1 MSYRNSQ
8 HEGRLVQI
16 PVVRDAFAR
25 LSSSEVSC
33 TGCIL
38 LEGCDSEVIHKI
50 CEDKYPDLYHVPF
63 LFHVNGVPWAEANA
77 YLLGLMRDKVSF
89 NQRFDDVRRRASKLL
104 DYLLFC
110 ERENIDWMD
119 FSGARPLHRPTYR
132 YFHHLVS
139 AGVRSSAVIN
149 QYTAVVYQ
157 FYKYVSMHWCD
168 LDMRR
173 VDTTK
178 QVRFLIQGAR
188 GARLID
194 TERRSQTR
202 RIPPS
207 SSVPIGFVRED
218 GEDLRP
224 LSNPELDTLLCT
236 ISDVKEWS
244 TVERLILLISL
255 MTGARKQ
262 TVLTIRLKNLKAF
275 SEENL
280 GRDGTYKLNA
290 GPYTGIDTKNDKA
303 QILYVPRQLAEE
315 MVVLANSPMMKRRRE
330 KFHAQLKAN
339 YPGLSMDE
347 EDMYLFLSNQGNC
360 YYMATSDPRYAL
372 VKSPQTGQ
380 VTDTIKRKL
389 VKKVL
394 GPFPGDFTYHWLRAT
409 FAFQLYQR
417 LQVLVNRGDLK
428 LGEDIDFIQKR
439 LHHEARETTENYL
452 KLFRMTQDKVVAQE
466 TWEKELFGGGCA
478 VLGVEK

>member
-1 MSYRNSQ
+1 
-8 HEGRLVQI
+8 
-16 PVVRDAFAR
+16 
-25 LSSSEVSC
+25 
-33 TGCIL
+33 
-38 LEGCDSEVIHKI
+38 
-50 CEDKYPDLYHVPF
+50 
-63 LFHVNGVPWAEANA
+63 
-77 YLLGLMRDKVSF
+77 
-89 NQRFDDVRRRASKLL
+89 
-104 DYLLFC
+104 
-110 ERENIDWMD
+110 
-119 FSGARPLHRPTYR
+119 
-132 YFHHLVS
+132 
-139 AGVRSSAVIN
+139 
-149 QYTAVVYQ
+149 
-157 FYKYVSMHWCD
+157 
-168 LDMRR
+168 
-173 VDTTK
+173 
-178 QVRFLIQGAR
+178 
-188 GARLID
+188 
-194 TERRSQTR
+194 
-202 RIPPS
+202 
-207 SSVPIGFVRED
+207 
-218 GEDLRP
+218 
-224 LSNPELDTLLCT
+224 
-236 ISDVKEWS
+236 
-244 TVERLILLISL
+244 

-303 QILYVPRQLAEE
+303 QVLYVPRQLAEE

-330 KFHAQLKAN
+330 KFHAQLKAK

-394 GPFPGDFTYHWLRAT
+394 DPFPSDFTYHWLRAT

-466 TWEKELFGGGCA
+466 AWEKELFGGGCA
-478 VLGVEK
+478 VLGGEK